1 MAITDA
7 VLDIITDLMIVA
19 IPICLLWSVRI
30 KSRQKLIIGIFLS
43 LNLFMTFTAA
53 VRVSGLNDQGK
64 FDLIWLY
71 VWQHIEACVAVMMI
85 SLTAFRS
92 VFIGSQSSG
101 AQREPANKPW
111 YSSTVAA
118 IRRKRALDQT
128 DEETTLGLPTVPSAT
143 LTGMRT
149 FIQGGRRTGIGIH
162 TTNSTTTGEVEPEQ
176 WLLHERPTTIGNS
189 DKG

>member
-1 MAITDA
+1 
-7 VLDIITDLMIVA
+7 MIVA

-43 LNLFMTFTAA
+43 LKLFMTFTAA

-85 SLTAFRS
+85 SITAFRS
-92 VFIGSQSSG
+92 VFVGSQSSG
-101 AQREPANKPW
+101 AQRELANKPW

-118 IRRKRALDQT
+118 IRRKRAFDPT
-128 DEETTLGLPTVPSAT
+128 DEETTLGLPTVPPAT

-149 FIQGGRRTGIGIH
+149 FIQGGRRTGIGFQ
-162 TTNSTTTGEVEPEQ
+162 TTNSTATGEVEPEQ
-176 WLLHERPTTIGNS
+176 WLLDEKPTTIGNS
-189 DKG
+189 GKG